1 MQILNKFDYEMV
13 KRDELT
19 LKTLLTYEKKN
30 TIKNRIYLPVSM

>member
-13 KRDELT
+13 KRDKLT
-19 LKTLLTYEKKN
+19 LKTLLIYEKKT